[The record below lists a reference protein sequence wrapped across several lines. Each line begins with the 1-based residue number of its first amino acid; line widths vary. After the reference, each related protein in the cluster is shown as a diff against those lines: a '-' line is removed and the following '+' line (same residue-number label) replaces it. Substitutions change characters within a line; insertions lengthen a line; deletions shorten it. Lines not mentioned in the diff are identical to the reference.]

1 MYNISIIFSI
11 PIKIKGAVNMGRE
24 AYIARKTGETDISV
38 KLNLDGTGKTQINT
52 GIGFFN
58 HMLDSF
64 ARHGLF
70 DLEVSADG
78 DLDVDSHHTIED
90 TGIVLGQAIKEAA
103 GDKKGIKRFGE
114 CILPMDESLVL
125 CALDLSGRPYLMYN
139 LGFSVPKVG
148 DFDTEMVHEFFYAV
162 SYSAGINLHLKMLDG
177 VNNHHIIEA
186 SFKAFAKA
194 LDMALGY
201 DGRIVGVLST
211 KGSL

>member
-1 MYNISIIFSI
+1 
-11 PIKIKGAVNMGRE
+11 MGRE
-24 AYIARKTGETDISV
+24 ADIARKTGETDIRV
-38 KLNLDGTGKTQINT
+38 KLNLDGTGKTKVNT

-139 LGFSVPKVG
+139 LGLSVPKVG

-162 SYSAGINLHLKMLDG
+162 SYSAGINLHIKMLDG

-194 LDMALGY
+194 LDRALEY
-201 DGRIVGVLST
+201 DGRIAGVLST

>member
-1 MYNISIIFSI
+1 MERIASIT
-11 PIKIKGAVNMGRE
+11 
-24 AYIARKTGETDISV
+24 RKTGETDI
-38 KLNLDGTGKTQINT
+38 KTRFGIDGTGKSDINT
-52 GIGFFN
+52 GIGFFD

-70 DLEVSADG
+70 DLTVSVKG
-78 DLDVDSHHTIED
+78 DLQVDSHHTIED

-103 GDKKGIKRFGE
+103 GSKEGIRRFGE
-114 CILPMDESLVL
+114 CMLPMDEALVL

-139 LGFSVPKVG
+139 INLTVPKVG
-148 DFDTEMVHEFFYAV
+148 DFDTEMLHEFFYAI

-186 SFKAFAKA
+186 AFKAFAKA

-201 DGRIVGVLST
+201 DKRIAGVLST